1 MSDDRSDYDRST
13 PEPLRRVYYGGKLLE
28 VERDPHGMDP
38 HEPGAKLDAGK
49 LRLGLVLGGFA
60 EALTEVGRVGTY
72 GAEKYSPNGWKSV
85 ENGEERYLDA
95 LYRHL
100 LADAQCEESDPDS
113 GLLHLSHA
121 CWNMLALLE
130 LRIGSYGR

>member
-100 LADAQCEESDPDS
+100 LADEASRVDD
-113 GLLHLSHA
+113 GTDLLHLA
-121 CWNMLALLE
+121 QVAWNALAVLQ
-130 LRIGSYGR
+130 LRLRGPAK